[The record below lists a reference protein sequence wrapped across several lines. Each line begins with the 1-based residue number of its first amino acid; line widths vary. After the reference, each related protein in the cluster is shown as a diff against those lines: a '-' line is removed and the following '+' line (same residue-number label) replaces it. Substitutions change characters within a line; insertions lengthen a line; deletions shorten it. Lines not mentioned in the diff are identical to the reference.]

1 MTTETAVGHE
11 QKVTPLEL
19 FFDLVFVFA
28 ITQVTTLLS
37 EHPTWTGLL
46 EGVLVLGA
54 LWWAWVAYAWLT
66 NTINPDEG
74 AVRIAMFAAM
84 AAMLVASL
92 AVPTAFGSG
101 ALAFALAFFVVRALH
116 IVLYAAASHDVDIQG
131 ATKRLAPTVFVACG
145 LILAAAAFDGSAQ
158 VALWCVALVIDFVG
172 PALGRG
178 RGWRVSPGHF
188 AERHG
193 LIVIIALGESIVAL
207 GVGAAGLP
215 MNLSLI
221 AVAVMGLT
229 LAACLWWAYF
239 DIDALVAE
247 RRLRKAEG
255 VAQATMARDAY
266 SYLHFPV
273 IAGIVLIALGI
284 KKTIGHIDDPLEA
297 VPALALGGGV
307 AVFLLAHVG
316 FRYRTT
322 RTVHRFRLAVALLS
336 LALVPA
342 ATEVPALVWLAT
354 LTALMIVVIAFER
367 IRLRAFRAKIR
378 AAAH

>member
-1 MTTETAVGHE
+1 MTTETGSEHE

-37 EHPTWTGLL
+37 EHPTWDGLL

-74 AVRIAMFAAM
+74 AIRIAMFAAM

-101 ALAFALAFFVVRALH
+101 ALAFALAFFAVRALH

-145 LILAAAAFDGSAQ
+145 LILAAAAFDGPVQ

-178 RGWRVSPGHF
+178 QGWRVSPGHF

-215 MNLSLI
+215 VNLSLI
-221 AVAVMGLT
+221 AVAVIGLT
-229 LAACLWWAYF
+229 LAASLWWAYF

-255 VAQATMARDAY
+255 VAQVTMARDAY

-284 KKTIGHIDDPLEA
+284 KKTIGHIDDPLSS
-297 VPALALGGGV
+297 VPALALGAGV

-322 RTVHRFRLAVALLS
+322 RTVHRFRFAVAVLC
-336 LALVPA
+336 LALIPA

-354 LTALMIVVIAFER
+354 LTALMIMVIAFER
-367 IRLRAFRAKIR
+367 IRLRTFRAKIR
-378 AAAH
+378 AAH